1 MAMSVRSDGSWQL
14 LFHLLKVPSNKTYS
28 RETTTFTAPHL
39 HLLSFSRW
47 REAQI
52 TWEDGKR
59 KSSRRLNWTTTPV
72 LIKWLNSLMD
82 VFTSQTTTSV
92 SSAVAVCFVLTLA
105 WRSYQAEHD
114 DRLSY
119 TVYKLEN
126 ILYWTE
132 LPGEKTTAAEC
143 WCAAEWLRS
152 TSVWLHVLRSLCW
165 FFCIILSSINIV
177 YMAFCIINI
186 NYI

>member
-59 KSSRRLNWTTTPV
+59 KSSRRLNWTTTLV

-114 DRLSY
+114 DRL
-119 TVYKLEN
+119 
-126 ILYWTE
+126 ILFIS
-132 LPGEKTTAAEC
+132 LKT
-143 WCAAEWLRS
+143 
-152 TSVWLHVLRSLCW
+152 
-165 FFCIILSSINIV
+165 FCIELSFLERKLQLLNVDVLQNDWDQQVFDFTCWDHCVDSSV
-177 YMAFCIINI
+177 LYYPALTLFTWPFVS
-186 NYI
+186 